1 MNKHMGSNFND
12 FLEGEGILPE
22 SEAEAAKRVIAW
34 QIQNYLDINGLKK
47 SAFAKEMHTSRSQL
61 DRLLD
66 PTNTS
71 INLTT
76 LVTAAN
82 AMGKHLEIKIKGR
95 S

>member
-1 MNKHMGSNFND
+1 MNKHMGSSFND
-12 FLEGEGILPE
+12 FLEDEGILSE

-34 QIQNYLDINGLKK
+34 QIINYIETKGLKK

-66 PTNTS
+66 PTNIS

-76 LVTAAN
+76 LATAAN
-82 AMGKHLEIKIKGR
+82 AMGKHLEIKMIDR
-95 S
+95 

>member
-12 FLEGEGILPE
+12 FLEEEGVL
-22 SEAEAAKRVIAW
+22 SECEAAKRIIAW
-34 QIQNYLDINGLKK
+34 QIQSYIETNGLKK

-66 PTNTS
+66 PTNIS

-82 AMGKHLEIKIKGR
+82 AMGKHLEIKMIDR
-95 S
+95 

>member
-1 MNKHMGSNFND
+1 MNKHMGSSFND
-12 FLEGEGILPE
+12 FLEDEGILSE

-34 QIQNYLDINGLKK
+34 QIQDHLDTNGLKK
-47 SAFAKEMHTSRSQL
+47 STFAKEMHTSRSQL

-82 AMGKHLEIKIKGR
+82 AMGKHLEIKIVG
-95 S
+95 